1 MQSFLRICLTRC
13 VPEFLRPWAKCVD
26 KQLQAFC
33 RKVDRRTL
41 NESQFKKLLVNI
53 GFKSGAVVMVH
64 SSMDEIWRRVPTM
77 TPFKLIRLLIELIG
91 EDGTLLMPAFPFWG
105 RQLTYVTSNKTF
117 DVKRSPSKVG
127 LVTEI
132 FRRMPGVKRSLH
144 PTHSITGIGKHAD
157 AILSTHHLG
166 TAFGENSPFCKM
178 RAFGGIVVILGA
190 IPEAL
195 TLMHVAEELHPKTF
209 DYAYMKT
216 LYPITIINGDE
227 SIDYELYPLQV
238 DRPRNA
244 ERGLRI
250 LAKEGILQCKKCH
263 GLKVATCVAD
273 SVIKRSLSLIDE
285 DRYYILSIDR

>member
-1 MQSFLRICLTRC
+1 MCIPKP
-13 VPEFLRPWAKCVD
+13 VRPAAKGVY
-26 KQLQAFC
+26 KQVQALG
-33 RKVDRRTL
+33 RKIDRRTL

-53 GFKSGAVVMVH
+53 GFKPGVVIMLH
-64 SSMDEIWRRVPTM
+64 SSMDEIVRRVPSM
-77 TPFKLIRLLIELIG
+77 TPLKLIRLLIQLIG
-91 EDGTLLMPAFPFWG
+91 EEGTLLMPTIPFEG
-105 RQLTYVTSNKTF
+105 SQFAYVQTHRTF
-117 DVKRSPSKVG
+117 DVKRAPSRVG

-132 FRRMPGVKRSLH
+132 FRRMPGVIRSLH
-144 PTHSITGIGKHAD
+144 PTHPIAGLGRRAEEL
-157 AILSTHHLG
+157 LSTHHLG

-195 TLMHVAEELHPKTF
+195 TLLHVAEELHPKTF

-227 SIDYELYPLQV
+227 TIDYELYPLRV
-238 DRPRNA
+238 DRPRNKQL
-244 ERGLRI
+244 GLRI